1 MAIHNKKP
9 KRETNKKKWLVAA
22 SLLAIGVVGLQT
34 PLLADI
40 KELFFGGS
48 YKGVEMAIEKGYLES
63 LEGIVSTSNGLTIEV
78 IGGLIDP
85 TVIQLRLRLTA
96 EDPKVLESFK
106 DNRHTGL
113 LSEQFNIT
121 DDQGRVIQEIRED
134 GAYCPPFIN
143 EQGEQIHLMSSSSEQ
158 IDTHQLEEGE
168 IQVDMILNS
177 SEGNYKRIKGLTLQ
191 SNELNNIEGDWLL
204 DVTFPSEMTE
214 IRETIYEVASPND
227 QIELT
232 SAVAMKTG
240 TKIDCIIKAPVDE
253 NVITA
258 KIIGEDGTVF
268 TTGRA
273 GWMESTPNGE
283 RVVLTFEAL
292 EEDLGDSFTVQFPT
306 LSGRDESITL
316 TKVVQ

>member
-1 MAIHNKKP
+1 MGNNFDLDEKIKEVISRDEELPESVKAKTTLAYEEIRTMAIHNKKP

-48 YKGVEMAIEKGYLES
+48 YKG
-63 LEGIVSTSNGLTIEV
+63 
-78 IGGLIDP
+78 
-85 TVIQLRLRLTA
+85 
-96 EDPKVLESFK
+96 
-106 DNRHTGL
+106 
-113 LSEQFNIT
+113 
-121 DDQGRVIQEIRED
+121 
-134 GAYCPPFIN
+134 
-143 EQGEQIHLMSSSSEQ
+143 
-158 IDTHQLEEGE
+158 
-168 IQVDMILNS
+168 
-177 SEGNYKRIKGLTLQ
+177 LTLQ
-191 SNELNNIEGDWLL
+191 SNKFNNIEGDWLL